1 LALPPGARKL
11 CQIVPYDEAPVKN
24 VESDRDSFIGRL
36 LAETLEAHGAPVGE
50 GSCLDAETLAAWA
63 DDTLGRRERATA
75 EAHAASCARCQALL
89 AVMMKT
95 APPAVAEKSAWRIPT
110 LGWLIPLTAA
120 AAAVLIWAIVPGRA
134 PIPSSDRLVAR
145 ASDRT
150 PSVPGDHPVP
160 VPRDRPASGQVATQG
175 RSAAGTPL
183 PAKPE
188 AQLQRQLASSRAS
201 TDITAPSSAPRVSRD
216 SSREEARAA
225 ALDKLEALEKVGQR
239 APVTTSAKE
248 PSQAVIAGGGARV
261 EPSTAA
267 AAPAASPGVAA
278 FASRVALARS
288 GAAGAVIVSS
298 SQASQW
304 RLVPGGTVERSTD
317 GGSTWQAQETGAT
330 VTLTGGASP
339 SPSVCWLVGPTGTVL
354 LSTDGR
360 SWRRLAFPE
369 ATDLISVRAA
379 DEKIATV
386 TASDGRTF
394 STRDGGLTWVRTRP

>member
-1 LALPPGARKL
+1 
-11 CQIVPYDEAPVKN
+11 VKN

-36 LAETLEAHGAPVGE
+36 LAETLEAHGAPVGK

-63 DDTLGRRERATA
+63 DDTLGSRERATA

-120 AAAVLIWAIVPGRA
+120 AAAVLVWAIVPGRA
-134 PIPSSDRLVAR
+134 PLPSSDRLVAR
-145 ASDRT
+145 ATDGP
-150 PSVPGDHPVP
+150 PSVSGDRPVP
-160 VPRDRPASGQVATQG
+160 VPRDRTASASGQVATQA
-175 RSAAGTPL
+175 RSAAATPL

-188 AQLQRQLASSRAS
+188 AQLQRQLASPRAS
-201 TDITAPSSAPRVSRD
+201 TDTAAPSSAPRVSRD

-225 ALDKLEALEKVGQR
+225 APVDNLDALEKVGQR

-248 PSQAVIAGGGARV
+248 PSQAVIGGGGARV

-369 ATDLISVRAA
+369 ATDLISVLAG
-379 DEKIATV
+379 DEKFATV